1 MLSLQCLGFS
11 ITFTVFVKD
20 KLFYVFDIFLVFY
33 VIITKELYKSNS
45 STLMCCTE
53 SFQLFI

>member
-33 VIITKELYKSNS
+33 VIITKELYKSS
-45 STLMCCTE
+45 ASTLICCAE
-53 SFQLFI
+53 SFQFLI